1 MKIDSIQRWMY
12 HDEDIGT
19 EALQIDGAPGSGKS
33 NMANLL
39 MSWLLLEGECGI
51 TRATNHCEWRHF
63 CNYIHPIK
71 LLYPEE
77 LEGIIKD
84 INFSLKTLEIH
95 NDFSIDTFPSDE
107 PFDIIP
113 HLSPGKI
120 VAVYD
125 GGYSLGTKGWLWA
138 DVFDSLVKR
147 ETLIDTPVVWL
158 DHEAGILL
166 PEVALSTSKSAESHW
181 RAVNRVA
188 ELFVDFRKNLVRP
201 IMVSQ
206 EETEIY
212 HRIRSP
218 SKCFY
223 HVHRRGGVAKWYSD
237 QVKHAAPRLRIDQYI
252 TTVGKGEIWTL
263 NNQIEKFREIKTR
276 YKMVV
281 KTKEEIK
288 YLPDIEEEKTLP
300 NIDEIDIII
309 IAHRL
314 NGETLTG
321 ISAYLA
327 AEYGVSLSYQAVQ
340 HRIQKIKIVAESF
353 PKILQQPK
361 KVAGALIN

>member
-39 MSWLLLEGECGI
+39 MSWLLLRGECGI

-63 CNYIHPIK
+63 MNYTHPIK

-77 LEGIIKD
+77 LKD
-84 INFSLKTLEIH
+84 IVKPIGFTFEELKKSP
-95 NDFSIDTFPSDE
+95 DFSIDTFPSDE
-107 PFDIIP
+107 PLDIVQYLEP
-113 HLSPGKI
+113 KQLL
-120 VAVYD
+120 AVYD
-125 GGYSLGTKGWLWA
+125 GGYTLGTRAWLWA

-147 ETLIDTPVVWL
+147 EELIDTPIAWL

-166 PEVALSTSKSAESHW
+166 PEIALSTSKSAESHW
-181 RAVNRVA
+181 RAVNKVA
-188 ELFVDFRKNLVRP
+188 ELFVDFRKNLIRP

-212 HRIRSP
+212 HRIRGS

-223 HVHRRGGVAKWYSD
+223 HIHRRGGVAKWYSD

-252 TTVGKGEIWTL
+252 STVGKGEIWTL
-263 NNQIEKFREIKTR
+263 NNIIEKFREIKKR
-276 YKMVV
+276 YKMIV

-288 YLPDIEEEKTLP
+288 YLPEEEEEHNGKISNEELKP
-300 NIDEIDIII
+300 IVQRLRDQNVPYGKIAKGID
-309 IAHRL
+309 RSKS
-314 NGETLTG
+314 TV
-321 ISAYLA
+321 
-327 AEYGVSLSYQAVQ
+327 YGWC
-340 HRIQKIKIVAESF
+340 
-353 PKILQQPK
+353 
-361 KVAGALIN
+361 N